1 MTIFNYLNMKS
12 SMKNST
18 NDRSWQKT
26 IIKYN
31 KPDFRKSLWQLINS
45 VLPYFGLWILMI
57 LSLKV
62 SYLLTL
68 ALTIIASGFLV
79 RIFIIFHDCGHGS
92 FFQSQKANLIIGK
105 ICGILAF
112 TPYYMWHKQH
122 SGHHANTVNLDKRG
136 VGDIWTMTVSEY
148 LSATKWQRF
157 TYRVFRNPFVLFTF
171 GPLVLFLIKNRFS
184 QKDLSVK
191 EKWNVY
197 FTNLIL
203 LAMAIG
209 MSLLIGVKAYLLIQ
223 IPLIYFS
230 HLFGLWLFYIQH
242 QFEDVTWDSG
252 DTWDYKTAAI
262 YGSSFLKLPLIL
274 QWFTGNI
281 GFHHIHHLSPR
292 IPNYNLAQCQSE
304 NELFKDVKPITF
316 FATFKAMKLSLWDEA
331 SRQLVKFSKVRTSS

>member
-1 MTIFNYLNMKS
+1 MQS
-12 SMKNST
+12 SMNNNA

-31 KPDFRKSLWQLINS
+31 KPDFRKSIWQLINS
-45 VLPYFGLWILMI
+45 ILPYFVLWFLMVQ
-57 LSLKV
+57 SLKV

-68 ALTIIASGFLV
+68 ALAIIASGFLV

-92 FFQSQKANLIIGK
+92 FFQSLKTNEIVGK
-105 ICGILAF
+105 ICGILVF

-122 SGHHANTVNLDKRG
+122 SGHHATTVNLDKRG
-136 VGDIWTMTVSEY
+136 VGDIWTMTVNEY
-148 LSATKWQRF
+148 LNATKWQRF
-157 TYRVFRNPFVLFTF
+157 AYRVFRNPFILFTF
-171 GPLVLFLIKNRFS
+171 GPLFLFFIKNRFS
-184 QKDLSVK
+184 KKDLTSK
-191 EKWNVY
+191 ERWNVY

-203 LAMAIG
+203 LAIAIG

-223 IPLIYFS
+223 IPLIYFG

-242 QFEDVTWDSG
+242 QFEDVSWESG
-252 DTWDYKTAAI
+252 DSWDYKTAAI
-262 YGSSFLKLPLIL
+262 HGSSFLKLPLVL

-292 IPNYNLAQCQSE
+292 IPNYNLAQCQVE

-316 FATFKAMKLSLWDEA
+316 LKTFKAMKLSLWDEA
-331 SRQLVKFSKVRTSS
+331 SRQLVKFSKVRISS